1 MKIAQI
7 LTVTAS
13 LAGTAVILSAQSIT
27 LDFENNLVTGGD
39 LVIQTAGTDAV
50 DDFTGDRFDEQSSAL
65 FQIQNIATIGT
76 LGVTATALID
86 DLNVTGSG
94 LQDGASGYNGAGEGT
109 SFLFDTDVIITSL
122 DWVSFTSL
130 GSDSVT
136 LSVGATSIGTFGEGT
151 VIGNTDFTSTNPA
164 TMNIAVSAGD
174 AFTITFDNGA
184 FYLGQMGFTVVPE
197 PNAYALLS
205 GICAL
210 ASIMLRRRSVN

>member
-1 MKIAQI
+1 MKIARI

-39 LVIQTAGTDAV
+39 LIIQTAGTDAV

-94 LQDGASGYNGAGEGT
+94 LQDGAPDLTGT
-109 SFLFDTDVIITSL
+109 ARKVRSPKF
-122 DWVSFTSL
+122 
-130 GSDSVT
+130 
-136 LSVGATSIGTFGEGT
+136 
-151 VIGNTDFTSTNPA
+151 P
-164 TMNIAVSAGD
+164 
-174 AFTITFDNGA
+174 
-184 FYLGQMGFTVVPE
+184 VVWKK
-197 PNAYALLS
+197 N
-205 GICAL
+205 C
-210 ASIMLRRRSVN
+210 